1 MRANFYWA
9 LVIVALTSFATNA
22 ECCTNNSYKR
32 LIAAFS
38 ENHQYY
44 SINEDVNLSGKTIE
58 LPKGAVIDFKGGSIC
73 NGKIVCNDNTMK
85 GYSGIANNVII
96 SGNIIGPLNVSVF
109 VLKSNDRQFD
119 IGPVLNKASKVCK
132 SIVVPEGI
140 YYLQTPVVLNDI
152 KFYQQFG
159 SLIYNGK
166 AKDITV
172 LQFYNAFASVID
184 INGRI
189 AYDTES
195 EVINYTKAKRTNII
209 GIELANVNNSRV
221 YIGDVEYFNN
231 NIRVSAYGA
240 GNCYNQYTINL
251 SVFSNE
257 HLRIYQEDKPSKQ
270 IGWCNENIFF
280 GGRFCNWSHF
290 DWKNCEST
298 AIKIEG
304 AENGDTYNGAN
315 SLLFIKPCMEGFSG
329 PAVYAKNVTGCHWQD
344 ARTED
349 TKLFV
354 KFVGD
359 CLHNEVNSLY
369 GTESIDYSDCST
381 YPLLMKDLFAV
392 YSSFDSSNKILE
404 IDTRDAKLFKVIFDN
419 KDAKARVG
427 VQYLIEDSGRSITK
441 TAQQRLMR
449 PRSTSYPHSYYY
461 NADSSQWKLA
471 ADSSESDFVI
481 PDGVTKIRIYLTG
494 RYTGATVYSNKN
506 VKVIE
511 H

>member
-1 MRANFYWA
+1 MRRNFYRA
-9 LVIVALTSFATNA
+9 LIFVALISLAIKA

-32 LIAAFS
+32 LLTAVA
-38 ENHQYY
+38 EKCDYY
-44 SINEDVNLSGKTIE
+44 SVNEDVNLSGKTIE
-58 LPKGAVIDFKGGSIC
+58 LPKGAVIDFKGGIIS
-73 NGKIVCNDNTMK
+73 NGTIIFNDNLLI
-85 GYSGIANNVII
+85 GYSGIANNVKI
-96 SGNIIGPLNVSVF
+96 SGNIIGPLNISVF
-109 VLKSNDRQFD
+109 VLKRSDRQFD
-119 IGPVLNKASKVCK
+119 LGPIMNKAIKVCK
-132 SIVVPEGI
+132 NIIVPEGVF
-140 YYLQTPVVLNDI
+140 YLQTPIVLNDI

-166 AKDITV
+166 SKDITV
-172 LQFYNAFASVID
+172 LQFSNVFTAVIN
-184 INGRI
+184 INGKV
-189 AYDTES
+189 AYDIES
-195 EVINYTKAKRTNII
+195 SVINYTKAKRTNII
-209 GIELANVNNSRV
+209 GIEFANVNNSRV

-231 NIRVSAYGA
+231 NIRISAYGV

-270 IGWCNENIFF
+270 IGWCNENVFL

-298 AIKIEG
+298 AIRIEG
-304 AENGDTYNGAN
+304 AQSGDTYNSAN
-315 SLLFIKPCMEGFSG
+315 SILFIKPCMEGFRS

-354 KFVGD
+354 KFVGN
-359 CLHNEVNSLY
+359 CRYNEVNSLY
-369 GTESIDYSDCST
+369 GTESVDYSECST
-381 YPLLMKDLFAV
+381 YPLLMKDLYAV

-404 IDTRDAKLFKVIFDN
+404 IDTKEAKIFKVIFNN
-419 KDAKARVG
+419 KDAKARVDI
-427 VQYLIEDSGRSITK
+427 QYLPEEEGRSITK
-441 TAQQRLMR
+441 TAQERLMR
-449 PRSTSYPHSYYY
+449 PRSTLYPHSYYY

-471 ADSSESDFVI
+471 ADSSECDFVI
-481 PDGVTKIRIYLTG
+481 PDGVNKIRIYLSG
-494 RYTGATVYSNKN
+494 RYIGATVYSNKN